1 MLDYSKILAKNSE
14 KKAWQI
20 DGLVVLFLAIAALLL
35 WLINLGDLPLRD
47 WDEGYYATVA
57 RDIYWYHNWFDLT
70 YLQEHFWYKPPL
82 MIWLTA
88 LSYHLFGVSE
98 FSSRLPVA
106 MLTAA
111 GVPLLYLVSKELFQG
126 RSPALLSAGTY
137 LTLLPVVRHGRLAM
151 MDGLILT
158 FILVSSWGLLRGRS
172 PQSKWLILLGLGL
185 GGIALTKSILAILIA
200 AIFCF
205 IILINRWFFLLRN
218 PWLWLGLILGIVPI
232 LGWYA
237 IQINH
242 YGEAYIQVHFQSQS
256 IDRVTS
262 AIEGHN
268 GSIFYYA
275 IEILKYSWP
284 WLLFLPQG
292 LILGF
297 QERQKTW
304 AKFALSGF
312 GLYFAAVS
320 IMGTKLPWYIFP
332 IYPFLCLIIGASLNH
347 YRKNLKKIKSARFL
361 AGFFFFLSLV
371 SVGGEFY
378 FIQAEP
384 QRPLLIL
391 APLLAITFFVTGILL
406 WQKNNRFIAVLMGGI
421 YLVLI
426 LLFCSDVWLWEL
438 NEAFSVKPVGLFIQ
452 EELSNK
458 TLTKP
463 VYTSFAYNRPSL
475 DFYSE
480 IRVVPQNPTE
490 LQALAKQDNYFLL
503 DRPNLD
509 NLESQN
515 PEILGSIEIPFD
527 SSTFYLVHTN
537 NQ

>member
-1 MLDYSKILAKNSE
+1 MFKTTSKQQPWS
-14 KKAWQI
+14 I
-20 DGLVVLFLAIAALLL
+20 DGWVVLFLAIAALTL
-35 WLINLGDLPLRD
+35 WLINLGELPLRD
-47 WDEGYYATVA
+47 WDEGYYATTA
-57 RDIYWYHNWFDLT
+57 RDIYWSNNWFDLT

-82 MIWLTA
+82 MFWLTA
-88 LSYHLFGVSE
+88 FSYHLFGVSE

-106 MLTAA
+106 TITAL
-111 GVPLLYLVSKELFQG
+111 GVPLLYLVSKELFQE

-158 FILVSSWGLLRGRS
+158 LVLISSWGLLKGRS
-172 PQSKWLILLGLGL
+172 PQSKWIILLGLGL

-200 AIFCF
+200 AIFFF
-205 IILINRWFFLLRN
+205 IIIINRWFFLLKN
-218 PWLWLGLILGIVPI
+218 LWLWLGLLLGILPI

-237 IQINH
+237 LQIDH

-256 IDRVTS
+256 IDRITS
-262 AIEGHN
+262 AIEGN
-268 GSIFYYA
+268 DGSIFYYA
-275 IEILKYSWP
+275 LEIFKYTWP

-297 QERQKTW
+297 KERQKVW
-304 AKFALSGF
+304 AKFALGSA
-312 GLYFAAVS
+312 GLYFIVVS

-332 IYPFLCLIIGASLNH
+332 IYPFLCLIIGASLTH
-347 YRKNLKKIKSARFL
+347 YQKNLKKIKSTKFL
-361 AGFFFFLSLV
+361 AGIFFFLSLV
-371 SVGGEFY
+371 SIIGEFY
-378 FIQAEP
+378 FLQAEP
-384 QRPLLIL
+384 QLPLLIL
-391 APLLAITFFVTGILL
+391 APLLAVTFLITGILL
-406 WQKNNRFIAVLMGGI
+406 WRKKNTFIAVLMSGT

-452 EELSNK
+452 EKLSDRV
-458 TLTKP
+458 LEKP
-463 VYTSFAYNRPSL
+463 IYTSFAYNRPSL

-480 IRVVPQNPTE
+480 VRVIPQNPTE

-503 DRPNLD
+503 NAPNLE
-509 NLESQN
+509 NLETQN

-527 SSTFYLVHTN
+527 ASQFYLVHTKD
-537 NQ
+537 Q